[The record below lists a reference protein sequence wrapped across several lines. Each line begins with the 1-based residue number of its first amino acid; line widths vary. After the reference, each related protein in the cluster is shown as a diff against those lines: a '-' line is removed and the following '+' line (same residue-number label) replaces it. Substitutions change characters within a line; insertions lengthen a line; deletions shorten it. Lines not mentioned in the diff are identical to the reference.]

1 MARMFGRLLVLVLL
15 GSALVGCNTIPTHKV
30 HYSALEN
37 DLLERPTRILLLP
50 MDVKVSE
57 LTAGGLTEEVASWT
71 HRAEELINRELRAG
85 GHSLSGYEFV
95 EMPALTE
102 QEQETLE
109 QHLALLD
116 TLGGN
121 VLSLGSAPGGAQAW
135 EPKMKHFDYTIGDG
149 LAFLRERTGADMA
162 LMIYGNDLIS
172 SSGRKAA
179 FVFAAVFGVSI
190 PMGHAVL
197 VGGMLDLTN
206 GNVLWLNHEVSVADV
221 TLREPDGVKTLL
233 GALLSDYP
241 GTESF
246 RQYANGSR

>member
-1 MARMFGRLLVLVLL
+1 MVIVLL
-15 GSALVGCNTIPTHKV
+15 GFVLTGCNTIPTHKV
-30 HYSALEN
+30 HYTVLEN
-37 DLLERPTRILLLP
+37 NEPAKPRRILLLP

-57 LTAGGLTEEVASWT
+57 LTAGGLTEEVESWT
-71 HRAEELINRELRAG
+71 TRAESLISNELQAK
-85 GHSLSGYEFV
+85 GHSLSDDEFV
-95 EMPALTE
+95 EMPKLTGE
-102 QEQETLE
+102 EQETLE

-121 VLSLGSAPGGAQAW
+121 VLSLGLAPGGAQAW

-149 LAFLRERTGADMA
+149 LAFLRERTGADIA

-172 SSGRKAA
+172 SGGRKAA

-197 VGGMLDLTN
+197 VGGMLDLQS
-206 GNVLWLNHEVSVADV
+206 GNVLWLNHEVSVADI
-221 TLREPDGVKTLL
+221 TLREPEGVKTLL

-246 RQYANGSR
+246 RKYVSGTP